1 MSHHRRNTFQNELI
15 DENRMQEEQKKK
27 TEYQKLLLRQIE
39 ETSQRKKQEK
49 EAKKKQEMEEM
60 QKNEKEESN
69 KKIKFKSFQIE
80 SNNPFKTQETKNE
93 QSSQKKNL
101 KNSFLDNSNKNEPVL
116 PENSKLSENLD
127 LEKPQKTKNETEQEN
142 FASIK
147 VSVSPM
153 LTPNFTSHR
162 STPAKAN
169 SSSETKENLINF
181 RNQIDQYLNRQIES
195 LNSLSNSTQN
205 CINTSLS
212 KNYVQKHKNT
222 MDYNTITE
230 TQNGYNP
237 FFQPKNYSRNF
248 PGVNN
253 SSENSDFKKIK
264 TSEKESELLQKLS
277 ELKKSAILL
286 ANENDEKKLELLKLK
301 NEFKNVQKWEQEKSV
316 EFTQIIDSLESE
328 KEEQSLI
335 YSYLAM
341 NKSRQLNS
349 ETDWVSFTKKES
361 KFIEKN
367 LNRNFFKKNDIF
379 NEFEKNKQ
387 VLNKDIQKKNS
398 KNGKK
403 KIDKDKENM
412 VNSLETDFNK
422 FYDRLIP
429 NF

>member
-39 ETSQRKKQEK
+39 ETSQRKKEEK
-49 EAKKKQEMEEM
+49 EAKRKQEMEEM

-80 SNNPFKTQETKNE
+80 SNNPFQTQEAKND
-93 QSSQKKNL
+93 QSSQKKGL
-101 KNSFLDNSNKNEPVL
+101 KNCVFDKSDKNETGF
-116 PENSKLSENLD
+116 PENPKLSENFELK
-127 LEKPQKTKNETEQEN
+127 KPQNTKNETEHEN

-147 VSVSPM
+147 VSALPV
-153 LTPNFTSHR
+153 LAPNFTSHK
-162 STPAKAN
+162 STPAKTN

-212 KNYVQKHKNT
+212 KNYVLKHKNT

-253 SSENSDFKKIK
+253 SSENSDFNKIK
-264 TSEKESELLQKLS
+264 SNEKESELLQKLS
-277 ELKKSAILL
+277 DLKKSAILL
-286 ANENDEKKLELLKLK
+286 AHENDEKKLELLKLK
-301 NEFKNVQKWEQEKSV
+301 NEFKNVQKWEQEKSI

-349 ETDWVSFTKKES
+349 QTDWVSFTKNES

-367 LNRNFFKKNDIF
+367 QNRNFVKKNDIF

-387 VLNKDIQKKNS
+387 DFSKEIPKKSS
-398 KNGKK
+398 KKGGRKM
-403 KIDKDKENM
+403 DEDKENM